1 MTELLGDSGAV
12 GEPYSAGG
20 SAPSVRRTVVNSPGA
35 SAYRT
40 PVLAAMARRRSV
52 AKVGSKAPD
61 DRELLT
67 LLRSVVTVADHDALR
82 PWRLLTLRGDDRMRL
97 GTALD
102 AAAGTQRA
110 PGESNLKP
118 LRAELLVAIIASQV
132 DHPKVPH
139 WEQVATAA
147 GAGHLLSLA
156 LSEAGWGVMW
166 RSGVHTNAQPVREL
180 HGVADDEL
188 LMGWL
193 YVGDVDPSFARRSA
207 TSSRPVPDPTAFLGS
222 LPPAD
227 GTTSRMAAR
236 SQTADGSQMTDRSRM
251 TDSPMPR

>member
-1 MTELLGDSGAV
+1 MTELLGDAGAAR
-12 GEPYSAGG
+12 PT
-20 SAPSVRRTVVNSPGA
+20 RRTLVNSPGA

-52 AKVGSKAPD
+52 AKVGSRAPD

-67 LLRSVVTVADHDALR
+67 LLRSVVTVADHNALR
-82 PWRLLTLRGDDRMRL
+82 PWRLLTLRGEDRVRL

-102 AAAGTQRA
+102 SAAGTERA

-118 LRAELLVAIIASQV
+118 LRAELLVALIASQI

-166 RSGVHTNAQPVREL
+166 RSGVHTNAQPVRDL

-193 YVGDVDPSFARRSA
+193 YVGDVEPSFARRSA
-207 TSSRPVPDPTAFLGS
+207 TSSRPVPDPASFLGTM
-222 LPPAD
+222 PQAG
-227 GTTSRMAAR
+227 GTTPSMAD
-236 SQTADGSQMTDRSRM
+236 SQL
-251 TDSPMPR
+251 PR

>member
-1 MTELLGDSGAV
+1 MSQQSEAFDAAT
-12 GEPYSAGG
+12 SA
-20 SAPSVRRTVVNSPGA
+20 SPVRRTVVNSPGV

-52 AKVGSKAPD
+52 AKVGAKAPD

-67 LLRSVVTVADHDALR
+67 LLRSVVTVADHDAMR
-82 PWRLLTLRGDDRMRL
+82 PWRLLTLRGNDRARL
-97 GTALD
+97 GAALD
-102 AAAGTQRA
+102 EAAGVDRA

-132 DHPKVPH
+132 NHPKVPH
-139 WEQVATAA
+139 WEQVSTAA

-166 RSGVHTNAQPVREL
+166 RSGVHTNAQPVRDL

-193 YVGDVDPSFARRSA
+193 YVGDVAPSFARRSA
-207 TSSRPVPDPTAFLGS
+207 TSSRPVPDPASFLGTM
-222 LPPAD
+222 PQAD
-227 GTTSRMAAR
+227 GRIPTMA
-236 SQTADGSQMTDRSRM
+236 DSQM
-251 TDSPMPR
+251 PR

>member
-1 MTELLGDSGAV
+1 
-12 GEPYSAGG
+12 
-20 SAPSVRRTVVNSPGA
+20 
-35 SAYRT
+35 
-40 PVLAAMARRRSV
+40 MARRRSV

-82 PWRLLTLRGDDRMRL
+82 PWRLLTLRGADRGRL
-97 GTALD
+97 GAALD
-102 AAAGTQRA
+102 EAAGTERA

-118 LRAELLVAIIASQV
+118 LRAELLIALIASQV

-139 WEQVATAA
+139 WEQIATAA

-166 RSGVHTNAQPVREL
+166 RTGVHTNAAPVREL

-193 YVGDVDPSFARRSA
+193 YVGDVAPSFARRSA
-207 TSSRPVPDPTAFLGS
+207 TSSRPVPDPASFLGT
-222 LPPAD
+222 LPQGDGAEPQAD
-227 GTTSRMAAR
+227 GTEPL
-236 SQTADGSQMTDRSRM
+236 ADGPTPSTS
-251 TDSPMPR
+251 DSPMRR

>member
-1 MTELLGDSGAV
+1 MTELLGDEGAAR
-12 GEPYSAGG
+12 PI
-20 SAPSVRRTVVNSPGA
+20 RRTLVNAPGA

-52 AKVGSKAPD
+52 AKVGSKAPH

-82 PWRLLTLRGDDRMRL
+82 PWRLLTLRGDDRVRL

-102 AAAGTQRA
+102 SAAGTERA

-118 LRAELLVAIIASQV
+118 LRAELLVALIASQI

-166 RSGVHTNAQPVREL
+166 RSGVHTNAQPVRDL
-180 HGVADDEL
+180 HGLADDEL

-207 TSSRPVPDPTAFLGS
+207 TSSRPVPDPASFLGTM
-222 LPPAD
+222 PQGD
-227 GTTSRMAAR
+227 GTMPSMA
-236 SQTADGSQMTDRSRM
+236 DSQM
-251 TDSPMPR
+251 PR